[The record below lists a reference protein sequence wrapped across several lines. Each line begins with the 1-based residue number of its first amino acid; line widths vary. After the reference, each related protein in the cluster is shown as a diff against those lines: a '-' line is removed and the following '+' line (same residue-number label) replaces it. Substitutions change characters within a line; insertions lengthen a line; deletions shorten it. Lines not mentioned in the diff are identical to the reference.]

1 MARRPKAGDP
11 EIPQARLVCGTQSVL
26 FGPSCTPFDKK
37 SPGSVDG
44 SLATLTCVDENAFKR
59 LHLLQGQLI
68 RTVQH
73 VAALNPKAFR

>member
-1 MARRPKAGDP
+1 MRVVNVP
-11 EIPQARLVCGTQSVL
+11 RLTQFVFVFVL
-26 FGPSCTPFDKK
+26 RAFPF
-37 SPGSVDG
+37 SGAVDG
-44 SLATLTCVDENAFKR
+44 SLTTLTYVDETAAKR